1 MPDDAAVEK
10 QHELEARGACVER
23 VRPVAISNPQ
33 HMVHQARQAA
43 SPASVDEHS
52 AAALQ
57 PANRCF
63 FADQFENTDN
73 AEAHV
78 ATGEE
83 LWTQCGGHV
92 HAFVCGAGTGGTIAG
107 VSAALKKRK
116 KDVRIVLVDPPGS
129 SLYLKVCM
137 LVMHVVHGTVRAHIP
152 AVNAAPY
159 VRVAAPYVLLE
170 CWWMCH
176 IAE

>member
-57 PANRCF
+57 RC
-63 FADQFENTDN
+63 ACRESQQWRRGRPGTTLALSYTVHLCTPEKEVKGENP
-73 AEAHV
+73 
-78 ATGEE
+78 
-83 LWTQCGGHV
+83 
-92 HAFVCGAGTGGTIAG
+92 
-107 VSAALKKRK
+107 KK
-116 KDVRIVLVDPPGS
+116 
-129 SLYLKVCM
+129 
-137 LVMHVVHGTVRAHIP
+137 T
-152 AVNAAPY
+152 
-159 VRVAAPYVLLE
+159 
-170 CWWMCH
+170 
-176 IAE
+176 